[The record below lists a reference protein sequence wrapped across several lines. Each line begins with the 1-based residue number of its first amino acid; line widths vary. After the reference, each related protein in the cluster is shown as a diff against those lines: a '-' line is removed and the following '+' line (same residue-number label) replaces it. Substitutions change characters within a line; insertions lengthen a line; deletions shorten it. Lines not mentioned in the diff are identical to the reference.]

1 MGQGGIPKDGVEA
14 FRPIAEREAQKK
26 RTRAARQKRIDEK
39 AADKALKALEEAVDK
54 ELKNLDKA
62 AADRSQQAKEEEI
75 PEARGKPAVTRD
87 RRSSPAEGEE
97 MESGL
102 IKPERKAGE
111 KRALVGRG
119 EEERPAKKCRSE

>member
-1 MGQGGIPKDGVEA
+1 MESRPFD
-14 FRPIAEREAQKK
+14 PIAEREAQKK

-54 ELKNLDKA
+54 ELKNLDKT
-62 AADRSQQAKEEEI
+62 AADRSQQAEEEGI
-75 PEARGKPAVTRD
+75 SEARGKPAVTRD
-87 RRSSPAEGEE
+87 RRSRPAEGEE